1 MGKLVSI
8 GCFVLGRRGGLV
20 LATWISL
27 GMRGRKPSHLYASM
41 HPGQVGRED
50 LEVRRLAYV
59 GNQTGVDVGD
69 KWFN

>member
-27 GMRGRKPSHLYASM
+27 GMRGENLVTYTQACAQGKWA
-41 HPGQVGRED
+41 ED
-50 LEVRRLAYV
+50 LEDRGLAYL
-59 GNQTGVDVGD
+59 GNQTDVDVGD